1 MAGNTLTIRTD
12 PELVARLTTLA
23 AAMNR
28 SRNWVMEDALRV
40 YLENHAWQIEGIQ
53 AAMTGL
59 EQGEGIPH
67 EAVMAEMDDL
77 IAAQDSQ
84 VSAPA

>member
-40 YLENHAWQIEGIQ
+40 YLENQAWQIEGIQ

-59 EQGEGIPH
+59 AQGEGIPH
-67 EAVMAEMDDL
+67 DAVMAEMDDL
-77 IAAQDSQ
+77 IAAQDRKL
-84 VSAPA
+84 SAPA